1 MLDQAEA
8 CGAWGAGRE
17 RQVEQGHKCQG
28 ERKRGGKYLH
38 GEGGQELGDRLEPG
52 LAERFTALDHE
63 TGIVSITFF

>member
-1 MLDQAEA
+1 M
-8 CGAWGAGRE
+8 
-17 RQVEQGHKCQG
+17 EQGHKCQG